1 MQRLGLQ
8 PMGLVEFFFGLGTV
22 KPNTFITLQLVTMM
36 IWDRGKLWDATENT
50 PLILLR
56 RLKNL
61 FSIGKTGGL

>member
-1 MQRLGLQ
+1 MQRLELQ
-8 PMGLVEFFFGLGTV
+8 PMGLVEFFFWLGTV

>member
-1 MQRLGLQ
+1 
-8 PMGLVEFFFGLGTV
+8 MGLVEFFFGLGTV